1 MDPEVSV
8 PTEIGANPEATP
20 TADPVEE
27 PAGVYSQRVNVMKEA
42 FFEESYSFT
51 ARLLSD
57 LVTSR
62 DVRRFAHPPDRGP
75 PTHASVHV
83 SQPHERDP

>member
-42 FFEESYSFT
+42 FLKSLTVS
-51 ARLLSD
+51 
-57 LVTSR
+57 
-62 DVRRFAHPPDRGP
+62 PRGFSP
-75 PTHASVHV
+75 IL
-83 SQPHERDP
+83 